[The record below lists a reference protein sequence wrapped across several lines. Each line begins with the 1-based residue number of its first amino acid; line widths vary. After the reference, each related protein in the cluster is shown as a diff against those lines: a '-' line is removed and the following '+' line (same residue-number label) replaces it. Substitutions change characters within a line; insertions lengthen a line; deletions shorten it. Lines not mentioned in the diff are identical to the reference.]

1 MTSPLVGPAI
11 FQRSMTLLPSPL
23 AQSTLGEKCA
33 VYLDHVTD
41 NIPEFLH
48 SLRPRLDPYLTY
60 LSPTPFR
67 SVAQALPFDA
77 DEQTTAI
84 CAAIL
89 ICILTIVGMS
99 WGNPL
104 SGFWRRSPNYATAP
118 QVSDEDFSYITPDY
132 IVDPPAMAPP
142 QHGGQYAGNAAD
154 NEPDIIRL
162 RHRGTIYP
170 LHFPAFA
177 IDDGALNIAALRQA
191 AAAKVGAN
199 NPNRVRLLYK
209 GNLLKDDS
217 RPCKAEGLKQ
227 HSEVLCVVSEVDANT
242 PSDHSDRDSGQ
253 LSDSRV
259 RPDSSSSRI
268 GGDEDGDS
276 GSASKSRKKSK
287 SKNKKKNKG
296 KKSTEGNPP
305 RDDFLAPPTSVPSR
319 PSSSGGSAYMP
330 PPSPNIKNLGALE
343 QVSALL
349 GYLKQEIVPLCD
361 EYVADPPS
369 DPKKREFEHKK
380 LSETILAQIML
391 KADGIVPDGD
401 ATIRNARKALIK
413 EAQANLDRL
422 DQVGK

>member
-1 MTSPLVGPAI
+1 
-11 FQRSMTLLPSPL
+11 MTLLPSPL

-67 SVAQALPFDA
+67 TVAQALPFDA

-132 IVDPPAMAPP
+132 IVDPPAMAPA
-142 QHGGQYAGNAAD
+142 QQGGQYAGNSGD
-154 NEPDIIRL
+154 SEPDIIRL

-177 IDDGALNIAALRQA
+177 IDDGALNVAALRRE
-191 AAAKVGAN
+191 AAAKVGAS

-209 GNLLKDDS
+209 GNLLRDDS

-287 SKNKKKNKG
+287 SKNKKKKG
-296 KKSTEGNPP
+296 KKAAESNAP
-305 RDDFLAPPTSVPSR
+305 RDDFLAPPSSVPSR
-319 PSSSGGSAYMP
+319 PSSSGSAYMP
-330 PPSPNIKNLGALE
+330 PASPNIKGLGALE

-349 GYLKQEIVPLCD
+349 GYLQQEISPLCD
-361 EYVADPPS
+361 EYVADPPT

-391 KADGIVPDGD
+391 KADGIEPDGD
-401 ATIRNARKALIK
+401 VTIRNARKALIK

-422 DQVGK
+422 DQVEK